1 MSFPLVD
8 LASPTGLVFE
18 WGWLLV
24 TRANFV
30 VYVLLA
36 LVLLLGATVRVPGT
50 KRDLE
55 RVARERAANGRAAN
69 GLDEEQP

>member
-8 LASPTGLVFE
+8 LASPTALVFE

-30 VYVLLA
+30 VYALLA

-55 RVARERAANGRAAN
+55 RVAGEHAANHYASDN
-69 GLDEEQP
+69 FEEEQP

>member
-8 LASPTGLVFE
+8 LASPTVLVFE

-50 KRDLE
+50 RRDIE
-55 RVARERAANGRAAN
+55 RVAGERAANHHASDD
-69 GLDEEQP
+69 LEEQP

>member
-8 LASPTGLVFE
+8 LASPTALVFE

-36 LVLLLGATVRVPGT
+36 VVLLLGATVRVPGT
-50 KRDLE
+50 RRDLE
-55 RVARERAANGRAAN
+55 RVAGERANQHASDD
-69 GLDEEQP
+69 LEEQP